1 MRPGGRSNE
10 CVQEA
15 AAMKL
20 LLIVLNSAEK
30 LEEVLEGL
38 IETGVTGAT
47 VVDSVGMGHIIE
59 DVPIFAGMRS
69 LFRAARPRNNM
80 IFSVVGDSQ
89 APEVMD
95 VLSKI
100 LDCEHGRGLG
110 IAFTLPID
118 SAIGVR
124 GSP

>member
-1 MRPGGRSNE
+1 
-10 CVQEA
+10 
-15 AAMKL
+15 MKL

-47 VVDSVGMGHIIE
+47 VVDSVGMGHIME
-59 DVPIFAGMRS
+59 DVPLFAGMRS

-80 IFSVVGDSQ
+80 IFSVVDDAQ
-89 APEVMD
+89 ASEVMD

-100 LDCEHGRGLG
+100 LDCSGSRGSG

-118 SAIGVR
+118 AAIGVR
-124 GSP
+124 KAP